1 VLYASGL
8 RTPFVTAKLNNRRE
22 TAMSHGFRKFFDT
35 NCTNS
40 GMNPIYIE
48 LCLGHSLKGVKDSY
62 FLPQPDS
69 TGVYLDILEGYN
81 KSPGYLDAID
91 FLTINAENRLRR
103 ENEMLKVKKSE
114 IEQLREEVAEYRSF
128 QSHFNPQIE
137 TLQREINSL
146 KIHLNNGNSNKK
158 EAT

>member
-1 VLYASGL
+1 MLRQEFDREDIWQAANAVKPLTKFVIRKALTKILYASGL
-8 RTPFVTAKLNNRRE
+8 RTPLNVPQEDKRKLNNRRP

-48 LCLGHSLKGVKDSY
+48 FCLGHSLKGVKDSY

-69 TGVYLDILEGYN
+69 NGVYMDILEGHG

-91 FLTINAENRLRR
+91 ALTINQENRLRR
-103 ENEMLKVKKSE
+103 ENEMLKVNKS
-114 IEQLREEVAEYRSF
+114 
-128 QSHFNPQIE
+128 
-137 TLQREINSL
+137 
-146 KIHLNNGNSNKK
+146 
-158 EAT
+158 